1 MRTPL
6 TLGILTGLAVSAV
19 SVSSATTAHAGN
31 DIGVIVTG
39 ESWIQPQLAAQIESW
54 LTQHGHTL
62 VPAQLAPEDLD
73 ALHQCFASH
82 DEACARNILG
92 PHTTA
97 TGVIYARADSR
108 ARVAGAP
115 DVTLTA
121 YWLDKGH
128 GPIGENR
135 ICPRCTDQS
144 LRTTADGILKKLI
157 GGADLG
163 HAKLKSNPPGAR
175 ITIDGQPIGV
185 TPLDWDLPPGK
196 HTIQMDT
203 PGHQSQSQDIHV
215 ESNKS
220 RLVVMTLPP
229 EGGDHDR
236 GTTLPRWV
244 PLAATIT
251 GGAAL
256 VAGGALI
263 AVDQDPEPDRHF
275 YYDTVPLGVGLAI
288 GGAVVG
294 GLGAYWLLFRSPGTT
309 SSPVASFTS
318 DTAYIGWLG
327 RF

>member
-6 TLGILTGLAVSAV
+6 ALGLLTGLAFSA
-19 SVSSATTAHAGN
+19 AAAHAGN

-73 ALHQCFASH
+73 ALHQCFASR

-97 TGVIYARADSR
+97 TGIIYARADSK
-108 ARVAGAP
+108 ARVAGTP

-144 LRTTADGILKKLI
+144 LRTTADDVLKKLI

-203 PGHQSQSQDIHV
+203 PGHKSQSQAIGI

-229 EGGDHDR
+229 EGSDHDR

-263 AVDQDPEPDRHF
+263 VFGRPDPDER
-275 YYDTVPLGVGLAI
+275 YYNRTWPAGIGVAT
-288 GGAVVG
+288 GGAIIG

-318 DTAYIGWLG
+318 DTAYLGWLG